1 MRHLFIGL
9 FILLAFLVGHLW
21 AGELRE
27 IELDDGSV
35 IFGEIVSLTDGVY
48 TLVSKSLGTVKI
60 EEGRIR
66 TIRSKT
72 SPVSQEIPLEEMTQR
87 MMNDDEIM
95 SMILTLQNDPNF
107 KEILE
112 DPVIMNA
119 IASGDINTLLSNPK
133 FLKLLD
139 NPTIKEIGKKVQ
151 K

>member
-35 IFGEIVSLTDGVY
+35 IFGEIVSLKDGVY
-48 TLVSKSLGTVKI
+48 TLVSKSLGTVRL

-66 TIRSKT
+66 AIRSKT
-72 SPVSQEIPLEEMTQR
+72 PPVSPEIPLEEMKHR

-95 SMILTLQNDPNF
+95 SMILTLQNDPDF
-107 KEILE
+107 KEILK

-119 IASGDINTLLSNPK
+119 IASGDINALLSNQE

>member
-9 FILLAFLVGHLW
+9 FILLAVLVGHPW

-35 IFGEIVSLTDGVY
+35 ILGEIVSLKDGVY
-48 TLVSKSLGTVKI
+48 TLASKSLGAVKI
-60 EEGRIR
+60 EERRIR
-66 TIRSKT
+66 SIRSKT
-72 SPVSQEIPLEEMTQR
+72 SPIRPEIPLEEMKQR

-95 SMILTLQNDPNF
+95 GMILTLQNDPGF
-107 KEILE
+107 KEILG

-119 IASGDINTLLSNPK
+119 IASGDINSLLSNPK

-151 K
+151 E

>member
-21 AGELRE
+21 AGEQRE
-27 IELDDGSV
+27 FELDDGSV
-35 IFGEIVSLTDGVY
+35 IFGEIVSLKDGVY
-48 TLVSKSLGTVKI
+48 TLASESLGTVKI
-60 EEGRIR
+60 EEKRIR

-72 SPVSQEIPLEEMTQR
+72 SQVSPEIPLEEMKQR

-95 SMILTLQNDPNF
+95 SMILTLQNDPDF

-119 IASGDINTLLSNPK
+119 IASGDISTLLSNPK

-139 NPTIKEIGKKVQ
+139 NPTIKEIGEKVQ
-151 K
+151 D